1 MIFNQD
7 YNKSFNEKFET
18 FEYNAW
24 LAITGAIGG
33 TSKEKL
39 YQELDFEFLQD
50 TSWFLKLCTLYKIFK
65 NKLPVVFMSYS
76 F

>member
-1 MIFNQD
+1 MIFDQD
-7 YNKSFNEKFET
+7 YNKSFHEKFET

-39 YQELDFEFLQD
+39 YQELDFEFLKD